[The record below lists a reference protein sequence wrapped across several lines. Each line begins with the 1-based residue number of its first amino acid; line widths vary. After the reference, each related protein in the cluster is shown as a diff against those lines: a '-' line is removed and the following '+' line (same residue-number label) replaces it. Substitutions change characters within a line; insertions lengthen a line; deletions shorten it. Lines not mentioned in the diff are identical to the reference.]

1 MVWYM
6 VYIWYIYSV
15 YANYTVTT
23 FIKLYHLRRTRSH
36 SKSTFIEGGA
46 RRSLKSEQ
54 KQTGGGGPS
63 IFVHSLF

>member
-36 SKSTFIEGGA
+36 SKSTFIEGRGEEVIEK
-46 RRSLKSEQ
+46 RTKTKRGRGS
-54 KQTGGGGPS
+54 
-63 IFVHSLF
+63 